1 MSLNSK
7 KTLLEEINQTNK
19 EESLIDFGF
28 DSVVEIIYENNNDNK
43 SIYSNLSKNMGIVLS
58 INTVIT
64 TKIAGESIILSIS
77 NN

>member
-1 MSLNSK
+1 MDINLNMK
-7 KTLLEEINQTNK
+7 YEKIDNNYLWLVLEGLKSIT
-19 EESLIDFGF
+19 IYDF
-28 DSVVEIIYENNNDNK
+28 NNDEK
-43 SIYSNLSKNMGIVLS
+43 SIFSNLSKNMGIVLS